1 MPLVSL
7 RTILDHAA
15 EYDYGL
21 PAFNITNM
29 ETMLGVMR
37 AADATDSPVILQ
49 ATRSARK
56 FAGDIVLSH
65 LVRAALETWPHLPIC
80 MHQDHGNNLETCQQ
94 AIDLGF
100 SSVMMD
106 GSLEEDG
113 KTPAS
118 YDYNTRVTAAVVSAA
133 HAVGVSVEGEI
144 GCLGSLET
152 GSGDQEDGHGFE
164 GTLDKSK
171 LVTDPD
177 EAASFVRETD
187 VDALAVA
194 IGTSHGAYKFSQA
207 PTGDTLAMD
216 ALRRIHERLPSTHL
230 VMHGASSVPRD
241 LQDLIN
247 EFGGQIPQAFG
258 VPLEEVEVGIRN
270 GVRKVNIDT
279 DIRMA
284 FTGALRKHFAQNPSS
299 FDIRGFMKP
308 GIEATQRLCAERFER
323 FGCAG
328 NASKLEPVSLSD
340 MAARYAEGLLAQ
352 RVS

>member
-1 MPLVSL
+1 VPLVSL

-15 EYDYGL
+15 EHGHGL

-29 ETMLGVMR
+29 ETMLGVMQ

-56 FAGDIVLSH
+56 FAGDIVLGH
-65 LVRAALETWPHLPIC
+65 LVRAAIETWPHLPIC
-80 MHQDHGNNLETCQQ
+80 MHQDHGNNLETCRQ
-94 AIDLGF
+94 AIGLGF

-118 YDYNTRVTAAVVSAA
+118 YDYNARVTAAVVKAA

-152 GSGDQEDGHGFE
+152 GAGDQEDGHGFE
-164 GTLDKSK
+164 GTLDKSR

-177 EAASFVRETD
+177 EAAAFVRETD

-230 VMHGASSVPRD
+230 VMHGASMVPRD
-241 LQDLIN
+241 LQEQIN
-247 EFGGQIPQAFG
+247 EFGGEIPQTFG
-258 VPLEEVEVGIRN
+258 VPLEEVEAGIRN

-279 DIRMA
+279 DVRMA
-284 FTGALRKHFAQNPSS
+284 FTGALRKYFVENPSS
-299 FDIRGFMKP
+299 FDIRGIMKP
-308 GIEATQRLCAERFER
+308 GIEATKRLCTERFER
-323 FGCAG
+323 FGSAG
-328 NASKLEPVSLSD
+328 HASKLTPVSLSD
-340 MAARYAEGLLAQ
+340 MAARYADGLLAQ

>member
-15 EYDYGL
+15 EHDYGL

-29 ETMLGVMR
+29 ETMLGVMQ

-56 FAGDIVLSH
+56 FTGDIVLSH
-65 LVRAALETWPHLPIC
+65 LVKAALETWPHLPIC
-80 MHQDHGNNLETCQQ
+80 MHQDHGNNLETCRQ
-94 AIDLGF
+94 AIGLGF

-118 YDYNTRVTAAVVSAA
+118 YDYNARVTAAVVNTA

-152 GSGDQEDGHGFE
+152 GTGDQEDGHGFE

-177 EAASFVRETD
+177 EAAAFVRETD

-230 VMHGASSVPRD
+230 VMHGASTVPRD

-247 EFGGQIPQAFG
+247 EFGGQIPQTFG

-270 GVRKVNIDT
+270 GVRKINIDT

-284 FTGALRKHFAQNPSS
+284 FTGALRMHFAQNPSS

-308 GIEATQRLCAERFER
+308 GIEATQRLCAERFEH

-328 NASKLEPVSLSD
+328 NASKLKPVSLSE

-352 RVS
+352 HVS

>member
-15 EYDYGL
+15 EHDYGL

-29 ETMLGVMR
+29 ETMLGVMQ

-65 LVRAALETWPHLPIC
+65 LVKAALETWPHLPIC
-80 MHQDHGNNLETCQQ
+80 MHQDHGNNLETCRQ
-94 AIDLGF
+94 AISLGF

-118 YDYNTRVTAAVVSAA
+118 YDYNARVTAAVVSTA

-152 GSGDQEDGHGFE
+152 GTGDQEDGHGFE

-177 EAASFVRETD
+177 EAAVFVRETD
-187 VDALAVA
+187 VDAPPGRSRRPGSSGGCGAWWRSGSNPYATVA
-194 IGTSHGAYKFSQA
+194 EPLEIRLDRRHQSVARRSQA
-207 PTGDTLAMD
+207 AVLGA
-216 ALRRIHERLPSTHL
+216 RRAK
-230 VMHGASSVPRD
+230 AS
-241 LQDLIN
+241 
-247 EFGGQIPQAFG
+247 
-258 VPLEEVEVGIRN
+258 
-270 GVRKVNIDT
+270 
-279 DIRMA
+279 
-284 FTGALRKHFAQNPSS
+284 
-299 FDIRGFMKP
+299 
-308 GIEATQRLCAERFER
+308 
-323 FGCAG
+323 
-328 NASKLEPVSLSD
+328 
-340 MAARYAEGLLAQ
+340 
-352 RVS
+352 

>member
-21 PAFNITNM
+21 PAFNVTNM

-56 FAGDIVLSH
+56 FAGDIMLSH

-118 YDYNTRVTAAVVSAA
+118 NDYNTRVTAAVVKAA

-152 GSGDQEDGHGFE
+152 GAGDQEDGHGFE

-177 EAASFVRETD
+177 EAAAFVRDTD

-194 IGTSHGAYKFSQA
+194 IGTSHGAYKFSRA
-207 PTGDTLAMD
+207 PTGDILAMD
-216 ALRRIHERLPSTHL
+216 VLRRIHERLPSTHL
-230 VMHGASSVPRD
+230 VMHGASTVPQD
-241 LQDLIN
+241 LQELIN
-247 EFGGQIPQAFG
+247 AYGGKIPETYG

-284 FTGALRKHFAQNPSS
+284 VTGTLRKCLAENPAA
-299 FDIRGFMKP
+299 FDIRGYMKP
-308 GIEATQRLCAERFER
+308 AIDATQRLCAERFER

-328 NASKLEPVSLSD
+328 KARRVKPISLSD
-340 MAARYAEGLLAQ
+340 MAERYAEGGLAQ
-352 RVS
+352 HVA

>member
-1 MPLVSL
+1 LVSL

-21 PAFNITNM
+21 PAFNVTNM

-56 FAGDIVLSH
+56 FAGDIMLSH
-65 LVRAALETWPHLPIC
+65 LVRAALETWPHVPIC

-118 YDYNTRVTAAVVSAA
+118 NDYNTRVTAAVVKAA

-152 GSGDQEDGHGFE
+152 GAGDQEDGHGFE

-177 EAASFVRETD
+177 EAAAFVRDTD

-194 IGTSHGAYKFSQA
+194 IGTSHGAYKFSRA
-207 PTGDTLAMD
+207 PTGDILAMD
-216 ALRRIHERLPSTHL
+216 VLRRIHERLPSTHL
-230 VMHGASSVPRD
+230 VMHGASTVPQD
-241 LQDLIN
+241 LQELIN
-247 EFGGQIPQAFG
+247 AYGGKIPETYG

-284 FTGALRKHFAQNPSS
+284 VTGTLRKCLAVNPAA
-299 FDIRGFMKP
+299 FDIRGYMKP
-308 GIEATQRLCAERFER
+308 AIDATQRLCAERFER

-328 NASKLEPVSLSD
+328 KARRVKPISLSD
-340 MAARYAEGLLAQ
+340 MAERYAEGGLAQ
-352 RVS
+352 HVA

>member
-1 MPLVSL
+1 LVSL

-21 PAFNITNM
+21 PAFNVTNM

-56 FAGDIVLSH
+56 FAGDIMLSH
-65 LVRAALETWPHLPIC
+65 LVRAAVETWPHLPIC

-118 YDYNTRVTAAVVSAA
+118 HDYNTRVTAAVVKAA

-152 GSGDQEDGHGFE
+152 GAGDQEDGHGFE

-177 EAASFVRETD
+177 EAAVFVRETD
-187 VDALAVA
+187 FDPRPRR
-194 IGTSHGAYKFSQA
+194 QA
-207 PTGDTLAMD
+207 RAARGPA
-216 ALRRIHERLPSTHL
+216 P
-230 VMHGASSVPRD
+230 GASS
-241 LQDLIN
+241 I
-247 EFGGQIPQAFG
+247 
-258 VPLEEVEVGIRN
+258 
-270 GVRKVNIDT
+270 
-279 DIRMA
+279 
-284 FTGALRKHFAQNPSS
+284 
-299 FDIRGFMKP
+299 
-308 GIEATQRLCAERFER
+308 
-323 FGCAG
+323 
-328 NASKLEPVSLSD
+328 
-340 MAARYAEGLLAQ
+340 AARRAPTSSVVRHRFRDRGAEQ
-352 RVS
+352 RSSSRPCP

>member
-15 EYDYGL
+15 EFDYGL

-37 AADATDSPVILQ
+37 AADATDSPVIVQ

-118 YDYNTRVTAAVVSAA
+118 YGYNRRVTAAVVSAA

-284 FTGALRKHFAQNPSS
+284 FTAALRKHFAQNPSS

>member
-80 MHQDHGNNLETCQQ
+80 MHQDHGTNLETCQQ

-118 YDYNTRVTAAVVSAA
+118 YGYNSRVTAAVVSAA

-152 GSGDQEDGHGFE
+152 GSGD
-164 GTLDKSK
+164 
-171 LVTDPD
+171 
-177 EAASFVRETD
+177 
-187 VDALAVA
+187 
-194 IGTSHGAYKFSQA
+194 
-207 PTGDTLAMD
+207 
-216 ALRRIHERLPSTHL
+216 
-230 VMHGASSVPRD
+230 
-241 LQDLIN
+241 
-247 EFGGQIPQAFG
+247 
-258 VPLEEVEVGIRN
+258 
-270 GVRKVNIDT
+270 
-279 DIRMA
+279 
-284 FTGALRKHFAQNPSS
+284 
-299 FDIRGFMKP
+299 
-308 GIEATQRLCAERFER
+308 
-323 FGCAG
+323 
-328 NASKLEPVSLSD
+328 
-340 MAARYAEGLLAQ
+340 
-352 RVS
+352 

>member
-1 MPLVSL
+1 
-7 RTILDHAA
+7 
-15 EYDYGL
+15 
-21 PAFNITNM
+21 M

-56 FAGDIVLSH
+56 FAGDIMLSH
-65 LVRAALETWPHLPIC
+65 LVRAAVETWPHLPIC

-113 KTPAS
+113 KTHAS
-118 YDYNTRVTAAVVSAA
+118 NDYNTRVTAAVVKAA

-152 GSGDQEDGHGFE
+152 GAGDQEDGHGFE

-177 EAASFVRETD
+177 EAAAFVHDTD

-194 IGTSHGAYKFSQA
+194 IGTSHGAYKFSRA
-207 PTGDTLAMD
+207 PTGDILAMD
-216 ALRRIHERLPSTHL
+216 VLRRIQERLPSTHL
-230 VMHGASSVPRD
+230 VMHGASTVPQD
-241 LQDLIN
+241 LQELIN
-247 EFGGQIPQAFG
+247 AYGGKIPETYG

-284 FTGALRKHFAQNPSS
+284 VTGTLRKCLAENPAA
-299 FDIRGFMKP
+299 FDSRGYMKP
-308 GIEATQRLCAERFER
+308 AIDATQRLCAERFER

-328 NASKLEPVSLSD
+328 KARRVKPISLSD
-340 MAARYAEGLLAQ
+340 MAERYAEGGLAQ
-352 RVS
+352 HVA